1 MKTLAACET
10 NAGDWSQVAVLRPH
24 RTEVLRECVHSSV
37 TDYLRQM
44 DGHEVH
50 DLHRLFM
57 EEVER
62 PLLETILR
70 HTRGNQT
77 VAAKLLGMSRST
89 LRKRMAV
96 YDINEGS

>member
-1 MKTLAACET
+1 MKTLAVCET
-10 NAGDWSQVAVLRPH
+10 EGEDWSSVAVLHPNRAE
-24 RTEVLRECVHSSV
+24 TLGECVRSSV
-37 TDYLRQM
+37 KDYLRHM
-44 DGHEVH
+44 DGHDVH
-50 DLHRLFM
+50 GLHRLFM

-77 VAAKLLGMSRST
+77 LAAKLLGMSRST

>member
-1 MKTLAACET
+1 MKTLAVCE
-10 NAGDWSQVAVLRPH
+10 AEGEGWSSLAMLHPS
-24 RTEVLRECVHSSV
+24 RTETLGECVRSSV

-44 DGHEVH
+44 DGHDVH

-57 EEVER
+57 EEIER
-62 PLLETILR
+62 PLLATILR

-77 VAAKLLGMSRST
+77 LAAKLLGMSRST

>member
-50 DLHRLFM
+50 DCTASSWR
-57 EEVER
+57 
-62 PLLETILR
+62 
-70 HTRGNQT
+70 
-77 VAAKLLGMSRST
+77 RSS
-89 LRKRMAV
+89 
-96 YDINEGS
+96 DPS